1 MFSWVE
7 RRDATCETHGPQSFV
22 VTPEGDALCPEC
34 LCAMIDPVQHV
45 DKRPDDDRYDK
56 YMASTDPEHPDFD
69 DT

>member
-1 MFSWVE
+1 MTEILEGKV
-7 RRDATCETHGPQSFV
+7 TH
-22 VTPEGDALCPEC
+22 E
-34 LCAMIDPVQHV
+34 